1 MRAFVA
7 VTDPTWLRRLRDA
20 HVREANFWQPRPT
33 PIRQE
38 FGTPWFFKVRGKDQ
52 IAGYGILSYYTVMP
66 RAVAWETFG
75 EANGVG
81 SFFEMQQRVTALR
94 HSSSESDAVGCVVLS
109 DLVILDEA
117 DYVGAP
123 SDWAP
128 NIVRGKYY
136 DIDAGEGSRIW
147 AQLRAPAR
155 LPGVSALQPLPGG
168 YGGPTVILPRRGQ
181 GAFRLMVMDAYDRR
195 CAISGEKT
203 LPVLEAAH
211 IRPFSE
217 TESHDIRNGVLLR
230 SDIHKLYDLGYVT
243 ITPDSKFRVSPRIR
257 DQFNNGVIY
266 YDLHDRPVRM
276 PDNPESQ
283 PDRSALEWHSTKIY
297 RD

>member
-1 MRAFVA
+1 V
-7 VTDPTWLRRLRDA
+7 
-20 HVREANFWQPRPT
+20 
-33 PIRQE
+33 
-38 FGTPWFFKVRGKDQ
+38 
-52 IAGYGILSYYTVMP
+52 AGYGILSYYTVMP

-81 SFFEMQQRVTALR
+81 SFLEMRQRVTALR
-94 HSSSESDAVGCVVLS
+94 HSSGESDAVGCVVLS
-109 DLVILDEA
+109 DLVVLNES
-117 DYVGAP
+117 DYIAAP

-128 NIVRGKYY
+128 HVVRGKYY
-136 DIDAGEGSRIW
+136 DTEVGEGRRIW
-147 AQLRAPAR
+147 DELRVPAR
-155 LPGVSALQPLPGG
+155 LPGVSALQLLPGG
-168 YGGPTVILPRRGQ
+168 HSGPTVILPRRGQ

-195 CAISGEKT
+195 CAISGERT

-257 DQFNNGVIY
+257 DQFSNGVIY
-266 YDLHDRPVRM
+266 YDLHDKPVRM
-276 PDNPESQ
+276 PGNPESE
-283 PDRSALEWHSTKIY
+283 PDRSALEWHSTKVY
-297 RD
+297 RE